1 LTWLRECLEDMSGTK
16 YINVEGR
23 GMKWHLMLKGVVC
36 VANRVNGSKDGCLRF
51 EWDDI
56 QRYGVI
62 REQRVEVFEPVGGG
76 RRRRRRSRRRGFG
89 APGGWPTTHP
99 RVRPPGSRLQRF
111 IRCRRADAHNLPTIW
126 AAASREAKRGTRKEP
141 HHA

>member
-1 LTWLRECLEDMSGTK
+1 
-16 YINVEGR
+16 
-23 GMKWHLMLKGVVC
+23 MKWHLMLKGVVC

-62 REQRVEVFEPVGGG
+62 RGQRVEVFEPVGGG
-76 RRRRRRSRRRGFG
+76 RRRRRRGFG
-89 APGGWPTTHP
+89 APGGWPQLTKEFAHP
-99 RVRPPGSRLQRF
+99 DLAFSASFAAVVQT
-111 IRCRRADAHNLPTIW
+111 PTICPRFGPRRQGRRS
-126 AAASREAKRGTRKEP
+126 AEQEREP